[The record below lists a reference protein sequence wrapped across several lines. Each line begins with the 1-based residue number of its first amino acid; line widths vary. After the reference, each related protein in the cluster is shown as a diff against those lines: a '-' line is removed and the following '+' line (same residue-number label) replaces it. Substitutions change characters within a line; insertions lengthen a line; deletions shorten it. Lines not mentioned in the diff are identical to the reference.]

1 MQADRMHTVNILAI
15 GAHPDDIEFGCGGA
29 LVKYARKGHRL
40 FLLILT
46 GGGLGAPA
54 NTRMEEQEVSRDV
67 LGAEKIFWG
76 DYNDTHLLVDV
87 NLIGK
92 IESVIKEVTPDF
104 IFCHFPD
111 DTHQDHRHLAQAVM
125 SATRYIRNVLF
136 YEGPTTQNFNPQVFV
151 DISDSLEDKIRAL
164 QAHRSQVMK
173 TNIEDLSIVEVARS
187 SANFRGIQGR
197 VKYAEAFQALRL
209 FINI

>member
-1 MQADRMHTVNILAI
+1 MGKVNILAI

-29 LVKYARKGHRL
+29 LVKYTRKGHRL
-40 FLLILT
+40 FLLVMT
-46 GGGLGAPA
+46 GGGLGGPSSV
-54 NTRMEEQEVSRDV
+54 RMKEQQASGKI

-76 DYNDTHLLVDV
+76 GYEDTHLIVDIE
-87 NLIGK
+87 LIGK
-92 IESVIKEVTPDF
+92 IEAVIAEVKPDF
-104 IFCHFPD
+104 IFCNFPD
-111 DTHQDHRHLAQAVM
+111 DTHQDHRHLAQAIM

-151 DISDSLEDKIRAL
+151 DISDTLEMKVEAL
-164 QAHRSQVMK
+164 KAHNSQVMK

-197 VKYAEAFQALRL
+197 VKYAEAFHSLRL

>member
-1 MQADRMHTVNILAI
+1 MEKVNILAI

-29 LVKYARKGHRL
+29 LIKYTQKGHRL
-40 FLLILT
+40 FLLVMT
-46 GGGLGAPA
+46 GGGLGGSSAV
-54 NTRMEEQEVSRDV
+54 RRQEQNDSGNI
-67 LGAEKIFWG
+67 LGTEKIFWG
-76 DYNDTHLLVDV
+76 DYEDTHLIVDV
-87 NLIGK
+87 GLIGK
-92 IESVIKEVTPDF
+92 IEAVIAEVKPDF
-104 IFCHFPD
+104 IFCNFPD
-111 DTHQDHRHLAQAVM
+111 DTHQDHRHLAQAIM

-151 DISDSLEDKIRAL
+151 DISDTLDKKVKAL
-164 QAHRSQVMK
+164 KAHRSQVMK

-197 VKYAEAFQALRL
+197 VKYAEAFHSLRL

>member
-1 MQADRMHTVNILAI
+1 MKKATMLAI
-15 GAHPDDIEFGCGGA
+15 GAHPDDIEFGCGGT
-29 LVKYARKGHRL
+29 LIKYTKKGHRL
-40 FLLILT
+40 FLMILT
-46 GGGLGAPA
+46 EGGLGAP
-54 NTRMEEQEVSRDV
+54 TSKRKKEQINSKTI
-67 LGAEKIFWG
+67 LGVEDIYWG
-76 DYNDTHLLVDV
+76 GYEDTHLMVDIE
-87 NLIGK
+87 LIEK
-92 IESVIKEVTPDF
+92 IEDVIARVKPDF

-151 DISDSLEDKIRAL
+151 DIADTLDQKIEAL
-164 QAHRSQVMK
+164 KAHRSQVMK

-197 VKYAEAFQALRL
+197 VKYAEAFHSLRL
-209 FINI
+209 FINV

>member
-1 MQADRMHTVNILAI
+1 MAKVNILAI

-29 LVKYARKGHRL
+29 LAKYAKKGHRL
-40 FLLILT
+40 FLLVMT
-46 GGGLGAPA
+46 GGGLGGSSAVR
-54 NTRMEEQEVSRDV
+54 TKEQKASGKI

-76 DYNDTHLLVDV
+76 SYEDTHLIVDV
-87 NLIGK
+87 ELIGK
-92 IESVIKEVTPDF
+92 IEAVIAEVKPDF
-104 IFCHFPD
+104 IFCNHPD
-111 DTHQDHRHLAQAVM
+111 DTHQDHRHLAQAIM

-151 DISDSLEDKIRAL
+151 DISDTLENKMEAL
-164 QAHRSQVMK
+164 RAHRSQVMK

-197 VKYAEAFQALRL
+197 VKYAEAFHSLRL

>member
-1 MQADRMHTVNILAI
+1 MAKVNILAI

-29 LVKYARKGHRL
+29 LIKYTQKGHRL
-40 FLLILT
+40 FLLVMT
-46 GGGLGAPA
+46 GGGMGGASSV
-54 NTRMEEQEVSRDV
+54 RIKEQQASGEI
-67 LGAEKIFWG
+67 LAAEKIFWG
-76 DYNDTHLLVDV
+76 GYEDTHLIVDTE
-87 NLIGK
+87 LIGK
-92 IESVIKEVTPDF
+92 IEAVIAEVKPDF
-104 IFCHFPD
+104 IFCNFPD
-111 DTHQDHRHLAQAVM
+111 DTHQDHRHLAQAIM

-151 DISDSLEDKIRAL
+151 DISDTLERKVEAL
-164 QAHRSQVMK
+164 KAHKSQVMK

-197 VKYAEAFQALRL
+197 VKYAEAFHSLRL

>member
-1 MQADRMHTVNILAI
+1 MGKVNILAV

-29 LVKYARKGHRL
+29 LVKYAQKGHRVY
-40 FLLILT
+40 LLVMT
-46 GGGLGAPA
+46 GGGLGGSSAVR
-54 NTRMEEQEVSRDV
+54 TEEQKVSGKI
-67 LGAEKIFWG
+67 LGAEKIYWG
-76 DYNDTHLLVDV
+76 GYKDTHLVVNVD
-87 NLIGK
+87 LIGK
-92 IESVIKEVTPDF
+92 LEAVIAEVEPDF
-104 IFCHFPD
+104 IFCNFPD
-111 DTHQDHRHLAQAVM
+111 DTHQDHRHLAQAIM

-136 YEGPTTQNFNPQVFV
+136 FEGPTTQNFNPQVFV
-151 DISDSLEDKIRAL
+151 DISDTLDKKVEAL

-197 VKYAEAFQALRL
+197 VKFAEAFHSLRL